1 MVVLAGRSQGLLMDL
16 NVRAAFLRVA
26 AVAGTNVHTTSGEDT
41 NRSCAKRLYRTL
53 YFQVFDKRSGSM
65 IRFG

>member
-1 MVVLAGRSQGLLMDL
+1 MVVLAGRSQDLLIDL

-26 AVAGTNVHTTSGEDT
+26 ATAGTNVHTTSGEDT
-41 NRSCAKRLYRTL
+41 NRSCAKRLYLTF
-53 YFQVFDKRSGSM
+53 YFQVFDKRSRSM